1 MTESMKLFSFVS
13 KSAKQQ
19 DYFLVACF
27 GLLVMFGLIM
37 LASASA
43 GLGKADFNDSYYYL
57 RHQIYYGLSLGV
69 IGFLLASKV
78 YYGFYKSR
86 LFSVGFLIF
95 TCVLLA
101 LVFSPL
107 GLSAGGATRWL
118 NLGPF
123 SFQPAE
129 LLKLSLVIY
138 LASWLCRKDSRQ
150 KTLVSG
156 LVPLLVVLAIVSALL
171 IFQHSTSPVAILLA
185 VALIMYF
192 ISGARLRYLACIVL
206 VGVVAIS
213 LLVMIT
219 PYRVTRVLNFLNP
232 EADPSG
238 SGYHL
243 IQSKTAIG
251 AGKIMGVGY
260 GQSTVKNYLPE
271 PIGDSIF
278 AIIGEELGFLG
289 SIALVGLFA
298 FLVIR
303 IFLVAQ
309 KTSDPFGRLLLV
321 GFGSIIGIQAVVNIG
336 AMSGVLP
343 LTGTPLPFISYGG
356 TNLAVFMTMMGV
368 VVNIS
373 KYSAK

>member
-1 MTESMKLFSFVS
+1 MKR
-13 KSAKQQ
+13 A
-19 DYFLVACF
+19 DYFLLACF
-27 GLLVMFGLIM
+27 GLLIIFGLFM

-43 GLGKADFNDSYYYL
+43 NLGRIDFNDSYYYL
-57 RHQIYYGLSLGV
+57 RHQIYYGLSIGI
-69 IGFLLASKV
+69 IGFFVASRINYGV
-78 YYGFYKSR
+78 YKNKIFA
-86 LFSVGFLIF
+86 VAFLIV
-95 TCVLLA
+95 TCILLA

-107 GLSAGGATRWL
+107 GFSANGASRWL
-118 NLGPF
+118 NLGQF

-138 LASWLCRKDSRQ
+138 LASWLCRKENRQ
-150 KTLVSG
+150 KNFVSG
-156 LVPLLVVLAIVSALL
+156 LLPFAAVLSLVSVLLVA
-171 IFQHSTSPVAILLA
+171 QHSTSPVVILIL

-192 ISGARLRYLACIVL
+192 ISGARLSYLLGIVL
-206 VGVVAIS
+206 AGALAIG
-213 LLVMIT
+213 LIVFAT
-219 PYRVTRVLNFLNP
+219 PYRAERMLTFLNP
-232 EADPSG
+232 EADSQG
-238 SGYHL
+238 SGFHL

-251 AGKIMGVGY
+251 AGGFTGVGY

-278 AIIGEELGFLG
+278 AIVGEEFGFMGTIFL
-289 SIALVGLFA
+289 IGLFA

-303 IFLVAQ
+303 IFLIAQ
-309 KTSDPFGRLLLV
+309 KMPDPFGRLLLI

-373 KYSAK
+373 KYSSK

>member
-1 MTESMKLFSFVS
+1 MSEKTR
-13 KSAKQQ
+13 QT
-19 DYFLVACF
+19 DYFLTACF
-27 GLLVMFGLIM
+27 GFLIIFGLVM

-43 GLGKADFNDSYYYL
+43 NLGRIDFNDSYYYL
-57 RHQIYYGLSLGV
+57 RHQIYYGLSIGI
-69 IGFLLASKV
+69 IGFFVASKIN
-78 YYGFYKSR
+78 YSLYKNR
-86 LFSVGFLIF
+86 IFSVAFLVF
-95 TCVLLA
+95 TCILLG

-107 GLSAGGATRWL
+107 GFSANGASRWL
-118 NLGPF
+118 DLGPF

-129 LLKLSLVIY
+129 LLKLSLIIY
-138 LASWLCRKDSRQ
+138 LASWLSRKDFRQ
-150 KTLVSG
+150 KNFLSGLLPFAAVLALVS
-156 LVPLLVVLAIVSALL
+156 VLL
-171 IFQHSTSPVAILLA
+171 IAQHSTSPVVILIV

-192 ISGARLRYLACIVL
+192 ISGARLRYLFGIILA
-206 VGVVAIS
+206 GAIAIGMI
-213 LLVMIT
+213 VMIT
-219 PYRVTRVLNFLNP
+219 PYRFQRIMTFMNP
-232 EADPSG
+232 EADPGG

-251 AGKIMGVGY
+251 AGGITGVGY

-278 AIIGEELGFLG
+278 AIVGEEFGFMGTIFL
-289 SIALVGLFA
+289 IGLFA

-303 IFLVAQ
+303 IFLIAQ
-309 KTSDPFGRLLLV
+309 KTPDPFGRLLLI

-368 VVNIS
+368 VINIS
-373 KYSAK
+373 KYSSK